1 MFDVEKRLEEYDRL
15 VKRGRADFTL
25 NEYASLTHYFKE
37 NGCDAW
43 RVINVSLMSGYVK
56 GYNAAMRRARKKRKE
71 AKETA
76 NIE

>member
-1 MFDVEKRLEEYDRL
+1 MFNVEKRLEEYDRL

-25 NEYASLTHYFKE
+25 GEYAALTHYFKE

-56 GYNAAMRRARKKRKE
+56 GYNAAMRRARKKQKSL
-71 AKETA
+71 KV
-76 NIE
+76 NNLSD

>member
-1 MFDVEKRLEEYDRL
+1 MFNVEKRLEEYDRL
-15 VKRGRADFTL
+15 VKRGRADFCL
-25 NEYASLTHYFKE
+25 NEYTSLTHYFKE

-43 RVINVSLMSGYVK
+43 RVINVSLMVGYVK

>member
-1 MFDVEKRLEEYDRL
+1 MFNVEKRLEEYDRL
-15 VKRGRADFTL
+15 VKRGRGDFCL
-25 NEYASLTHYFKE
+25 DEYAALSHYFKE

-71 AKETA
+71 AKEAA

>member
-15 VKRGRADFTL
+15 VKRGRADFCL
-25 NEYASLTHYFKE
+25 GEYTALTHYFKE

-71 AKETA
+71 AKETE